1 MIDFNLLPPEDME
14 ELKWEKINRS
24 FIMHSVIIIAMV
36 FIFILFLLIIQLY
49 ADIKLSGLEK
59 IINLRKENVR
69 MQEVKDLE
77 NEIENFNGH
86 LTTIDKI
93 QKNHLYFS
101 QVISIFTEN
110 VPNAVQIARLNIIQP
125 EEKKNI
131 AVQPKKSS
139 SSAVPP
145 PQKTEEKKFQ
155 ININGKAAKRG
166 DLLFFKNALEKTSCF
181 TKIYSP
187 LSNLVEREN
196 IDFSFV
202 GDLNKEFLFKE

>member
-110 VPNAVQIARLNIIQP
+110 VPSAVQVARLNIIQP

-202 GDLNKEFLFKE
+202 GDLNKKFLFKE

>member
-1 MIDFNLLPPEDME
+1 MINFNLLPPEARE

-49 ADIKLSGLEK
+49 ADIKLSDLEK
-59 IINLRKENVR
+59 TINLKKENIK

-77 NEIENFNGH
+77 NEIENFNGY
-86 LTTIDKI
+86 LTAIDKI
-93 QKNHLYFS
+93 QKKHLYFS
-101 QVISIFTEN
+101 QVISIFTES
-110 VPNAVQIARLNIIQP
+110 VPDSVQTARLNIIQP
-125 EEKKNI
+125 KEEKKNN
-131 AVQPKKSS
+131 AVQPKKTSAGGTSS
-139 SSAVPP
+139 
-145 PQKTEEKKFQ
+145 QKEEEKKFQ
-155 ININGKAAKRG
+155 ININGKAAKRD
-166 DLLFFKNALEKTSCF
+166 DLLLFKNALEKTSCF
-181 TKIYSP
+181 AKIYSP

>member
-1 MIDFNLLPPEDME
+1 MIDFNLLPPEARK

-110 VPNAVQIARLNIIQP
+110 VPSAVQVARLNIIQP

>member
-110 VPNAVQIARLNIIQP
+110 VPSAVQIARLNIIQP

-202 GDLNKEFLFKE
+202 GDLNKKFLFKE